1 MSAAASDAPPRKADE
16 DFRHLHALRAE
27 IHRHN
32 HAYYVLDAPTVSDAQ
47 YDEMMA
53 ALLALEADH
62 PEWITPDS
70 PSQRVGAP
78 ASRAFAAVRHA
89 RPMRSLANG
98 FDEDD
103 IAAFDTRVADTLRE
117 AGLLRLEEPVAYAAE
132 YKFDGV
138 AVSLRYEKGLL
149 AQAATRGD
157 GQTGEDVTA
166 NVRTLRS
173 VPLRLMGPSPIP
185 DVLEV
190 RGEVLMHRADFD
202 ALNLAQQQRGEKVF
216 VNPRNAAAGSLR
228 QLDPRITAQ
237 RPLRLMVYGWG
248 EIQPWPGTSAA
259 GAPLGAS
266 LLDTHAHML
275 DWLQSLGFAV
285 SPARQVVQGVQGLLT
300 FFRTSVEQ
308 RADLAY
314 DIDGVVYK
322 VNALAAQDILGYVA
336 RAPRYALA
344 HKFPAQEVFTQVLA
358 IEHQV
363 GRTGAITPVARLKPV
378 FVGGV
383 TVTNATLHNENEV
396 RRKGVHVGAT
406 VIVRRAGDVI
416 PEIAGVAQA
425 LPLAEQTPYQMP
437 AHCPV
442 CGSAV
447 ERLED
452 EAIARCTGGLFCSAQ
467 RKQSLQHAASRKA
480 LDIEG
485 LGEKLIAQ
493 LIDADRVQSLADVFT
508 LKVQDLLLYERMGR
522 KSAENLIAAIDRA
535 RTPPLGNLLFALG
548 IRHVGETT
556 ARDLARHFCTAAAS
570 EMAPSEMAASEQTPQ
585 GAGQTEDAWPAVDAL
600 IAADED
606 SLLQV
611 PDVGPAVARAIRHF
625 FQEAHNRDILAQLR
639 ACGVAPQWEKPA
651 QTASQPLKGQTLV
664 LTGTLPSWSRDEATR
679 HILAAGGKVSG
690 SVSRKTAYVVAGA
703 DSGSKLE
710 KARELGVAILD
721 EAGLRGL
728 LGLIAPSPPDAG

>member
-1 MSAAASDAPPRKADE
+1 MNANSEEVSSPSAARATAVPQEEALHR
-16 DFRHLHALRAE
+16 LHALRTE
-27 IHRHN
+27 IAHHN
-32 HAYYVLDAPTVSDAQ
+32 YRYYVLDDPEVSDAQ
-47 YDEMMA
+47 YDQRMA
-53 ALLALEADH
+53 ELLALEAEH

-78 ASRAFAAVRHA
+78 ASGTFAAVHHA
-89 RPMRSLANG
+89 RPMLSLANG
-98 FDEDD
+98 FDEQD
-103 IAAFDTRVADTLRE
+103 ITAFDARVANTLRE
-117 AGLLRLEEPVAYAAE
+117 AGLLGLEEPVTYAVE

-138 AVSLRYEKGLL
+138 AVSLRYEKGILV
-149 AQAATRGD
+149 QAATRGD
-157 GQTGEDVTA
+157 GQTGEDITA
-166 NVRTLRS
+166 NVRTLRC
-173 VPLRLMGPSPIP
+173 VPLRLLGRHAQMVSGEREPPRATSGVPAALDIP

-190 RGEVLMHRADFD
+190 RGEVLMYRADFD

-228 QLDPRITAQ
+228 QLDPRVTAQ

-248 EIQPWPGTSAA
+248 EIKPWPQAA
-259 GAPLGAS
+259 GKPPGEPVFA
-266 LLDTHAHML
+266 THAHGL
-275 DWLQSLGFAV
+275 DWLQSLGFVV
-285 SPARQVVQGVQGLLT
+285 SPARQVVQGVQGLLG
-300 FFRTSVEQ
+300 FFRETSEQ
-308 RADLAY
+308 RAALAY

-322 VNALAAQDILGYVA
+322 VNALAAQEVLGHVA

-344 HKFPAQEVFTQVLA
+344 HKFPAQEEFTQVLA

-416 PEIAGVAQA
+416 PEIVGVAQA
-425 LPLAEQTPYQMP
+425 LPVHEQVPYQMP
-437 AHCPV
+437 THCPV
-442 CGSAV
+442 CGSTV

-467 RKQSLQHAASRKA
+467 RKQSLQHAVSRKA

-485 LGEKLIAQ
+485 LGEKLIGQ
-493 LIDADRVQSLADVFT
+493 LVDHGKVTSLADVFT
-508 LKVQDLLLYERMGR
+508 LQVQDLLLYERMGR

-556 ARDLARHFCTAAAS
+556 ARDLARHVCAQVEPA
-570 EMAPSEMAASEQTPQ
+570 Q
-585 GAGQTEDAWPAVDAL
+585 DAWPAVDAL
-600 IAADED
+600 AAADEQA
-606 SLLQV
+606 LLAV
-611 PDVGPAVARAIRHF
+611 PDVGPAVARSIRHF
-625 FQEAHNRDILAQLR
+625 FDEAHNRQILAQLR
-639 ACGVAPQWEKPA
+639 HCGVKPQWEHAA

-664 LTGTLPSWSRDEATR
+664 LTGTLAGWSRDEATR

-690 SVSRKTAYVVAGA
+690 SVSRKTAYVVAGEA
-703 DSGSKLE
+703 SGSKLE
-710 KARELGVAILD
+710 KARELGIPILD
-721 EAGLRGL
+721 EEGLRSLVSG
-728 LGLIAPSPPDAG
+728 